1 MMKSENCAHRC
12 DLQKGGVFPMDDYEF
27 AGTTSTSGHP
37 RDYPDIRRSNM
48 ELSPLNI
55 FSVLISESQGTKV
68 TR

>member
-1 MMKSENCAHRC
+1 
-12 DLQKGGVFPMDDYEF
+12 MDDYEF

-48 ELSPLNI
+48 EQSPLNI